1 MSKKIT
7 VIFLLS
13 LLVSMRVFATHQ
25 RAAEITYRWLG
36 DLTYEFTITMYTYTP
51 SPADDVRSFLPIN
64 WGDNSTNDIPRIVF
78 QALPDNYTLNV
89 YRMNHTFPAAGN
101 YTISVEDPNRN
112 FGVVN
117 IPNSVNVPM
126 FVESELFINPFLG
139 NNNSV
144 ELLNAPIDQ
153 GCVGKLFTHNPSAYD
168 PDGDSL
174 SYRLVSCKGASGLD
188 IPGFTQ
194 PQASNSFAIDPVTGD
209 LIWDTPLLQGEY
221 NVAFMVEE
229 WRQGIKIGSV
239 TRDMQIVIGACDNN
253 PPEIISVDDT
263 CVIAGNTLTF
273 DVIAIDPEGNSVTLT
288 ANGGPFEVAQNP
300 ASIVPDP
307 ATGTPEAQTSF
318 FWNTNC
324 SHIRRSSY
332 TALFRARDNHPEVS
346 LTNLKSVNIRV
357 IAPPIEN
364 LTATALGNGI
374 NLQWDAATCA
384 NAIGYKLYRR
394 SGYFGYVPG
403 FCETGV
409 PAYTGYQLLT
419 SLNNTEL
426 TTYRDDGQGN
436 GLVQGIDYC
445 YLITAVFQDGSES
458 ITSNEACA
466 SLKRD
471 LPVMTHVSNDSLNLE
486 SGHVLTAWSPP
497 SELDTLQYPGP
508 YRYQLVRNL
517 NGSTATVFTGYGL
530 NDTLFADNSV
540 NINQTEAAVSYAVQ
554 LENDANG
561 LIGTSRSASSI
572 RLQLTPSDQSL
583 RVQWTTNVPWINTF
597 YEVFR
602 KNPSDNHFESIGLT
616 SDTRFV
622 DTALINGSEYCYYI
636 KSTGSYSVPGIV
648 KPITNFS
655 HIVCGIPEDNI
666 APCTPELTVSTNCE
680 TIENTL
686 YWQGVEADSCE
697 NDATGYYIY
706 YTPSASLPFTLI
718 DSVLAATDSSYVHLA
733 TEYVTGCYFI
743 RAFDENG
750 NVSPSSNIVC
760 VDFDTCPVY
769 ELPNVFTPNADQFN
783 DLLQPIGYPSANP
796 KAVVERIEMKIFN
809 RWGNVVFETNDPEV
823 NWDGKNMQN
832 GQDCA
837 DGVYFYVCDV
847 YFESFEGPVKQTL
860 QGSVSIYR

>member
-7 VIFLLS
+7 VFFLLT
-13 LLVSMRVFATHQ
+13 LLIYMRVFATHQ
-25 RAAEITYRWLG
+25 RAAEITYRWMG

-51 SPADDVRSFLPIN
+51 SPADDVRTFLPIN
-64 WGDNSTNDIPRIVF
+64 WGDNSTDDIPRIVF
-78 QALPDNYTLNV
+78 QALPDNYTLNI
-89 YRMNHTFPAAGN
+89 YRMNHTFPAAGS

-153 GCVGKLFTHNPSAYD
+153 GCVGKLFIHNPSAYD

-194 PQASNSFAIDPVTGD
+194 PQASNSFTIDPLTGD
-209 LIWDTPLLQGEY
+209 LVWDTPLLQGEY

-229 WRQGIKIGSV
+229 WRQGVKIGSV

-273 DVIAIDPEGNSVTLT
+273 DVKAIDPEGNSVTLT

-307 ATGTPEAQTSF
+307 ATGAPEAQTSF

-346 LTNLKSVNIRV
+346 LTNLKSINIRV
-357 IAPPIEN
+357 IGPPVEN

-374 NLQWDAATCA
+374 NLQWDPASCE
-384 NAIGYKLYRR
+384 NAIGYKIYRR
-394 SGYFGYVPG
+394 SGFFGYIPDY
-403 FCETGV
+403 CETGV

-419 SLNNTEL
+419 NLTSTESS
-426 TTYRDDGQGN
+426 TFRDDGQGT

-445 YLITAVFQDGSES
+445 YLITAVFPDGSES
-458 ITSNEACA
+458 IASNETCA

-471 LPVMTHVSNDSLNLE
+471 LPVMTHVSNDSLNLA
-486 SGHVLTAWSPP
+486 GGQVLTAWSPP

-508 YRYQLVRNL
+508 YRYQLIRNL
-517 NGSTATVFTGYGL
+517 NGNTVTVFTGFGL
-530 NDTLFADNSV
+530 NDTLFTDNSL
-540 NINQTEAAVSYAVQ
+540 NINETESPVSYAVQ

-572 RLQLTPSDQSL
+572 GLQLSPSDQSL
-583 RVQWTTNVPWINTF
+583 RVQWTTDVPWINTL

-602 KNPSDNHFESIGLT
+602 KMPSGNVFESVDLT
-616 SDTRFV
+616 TELSFL
-622 DTALINGSEYCYYI
+622 DTALVNGQEYCYYI
-636 KSTGSYSVPGIV
+636 KSTGAYSVPGII

-655 HIVCGIPEDNI
+655 PIVCGIPEDNV
-666 APCTPELTVSTNCE
+666 APCTPVLNVSTNCE

-686 YWQGVEADSCE
+686 YWQGIEADSCD
-697 NDATGYYIY
+697 NDAAGFYIY
-706 YTPSASLPFTLI
+706 YTPSASLPFALM
-718 DSVLAATDSSYVHLA
+718 DSVFAPNDSTYVHNA
-733 TEYVTGCYFI
+733 IDYVTGCYFI
-743 RAFDENG
+743 SAFDGNG
-750 NVSPSSNIVC
+750 NVSTSSNIVC

-769 ELPNVFTPNADQFN
+769 ELPNVFTPNADQLN
-783 DLLQPIGYPSANP
+783 DLFQPIGYPSANP
-796 KAVVERIEMKIFN
+796 KAVVERIDLKIFN
-809 RWGNVVFETNDPEV
+809 RWGNVVFETNNPEV

-847 YFESFEGPVKQTL
+847 YFESFEGLVKQTL